1 MSTFD
6 RWNKL
11 AGILNE
17 SAEPQQTV
25 ETEQVQEATVE
36 EAQASTMNESDLRG
50 MIAELAKGMLS
61 EGLVDYI
68 KKGASMGD
76 VFAPAALWSP
86 VKQMQW
92 GLALLGY
99 LDPNSYRDIDGK
111 FGPKTKK
118 ALERF
123 QKQSNL
129 KPDGVWGPKTN
140 AAFTAAAKSAIAAG
154 MDANLGTVTDPSP
167 GSSNLGTVNATQQW
181 LESWLESSDLGGKVL
196 RMGGTSKRQKPA
208 APEMP
213 EKERE
218 TITVSD
224 AEMPNELDAFLDK
237 LDQSGGSNIADAV
250 RELGAAAREAGDP
263 VPYDPDPSSMRF
275 LPGLEPSLFQN
286 AMVIKDEFG
295 QPGTLLVVKGD
306 WEALGKPDL
315 EKIRKSLGFTS
326 VNFR

>member
-6 RWNKL
+6 RWNKM
-11 AGILNE
+11 AGLLNE

-25 ETEQVQEATVE
+25 EAE
-36 EAQASTMNESDLRG
+36 ETQTSTMNESDLRG

-61 EGLVDYI
+61 EGMLDYI
-68 KKGASMGD
+68 KKGDSMAH
-76 VFAPAALWSP
+76 VFDPAAGWSP

-99 LDPNSYRDIDGK
+99 LDPNSFRDVDGK

-118 ALERF
+118 AVERF
-123 QKQSNL
+123 QKQMGL

-140 AAFTAAAKSAIAAG
+140 AAFVKAAEGQIAAG
-154 MDANLGTVTDPSP
+154 MQNPKHGTITDPSP
-167 GSSNLGTVNATQQW
+167 GPSNLGTVNATKQW
-181 LESWLESSDLGGKVL
+181 LVSWLEHSNLDGKVL
-196 RMGGTSKRQKPA
+196 RMGRTRKKSAPA
-208 APEMP
+208 APKAP
-213 EKERE
+213 E
-218 TITVSD
+218 TPASDMTVAD

-237 LDQSGGSNIADAV
+237 LDQSGGSNVADAV

-286 AMVIKDEFG
+286 AMVVKDEFG

-306 WEALGKPDL
+306 WETLGKPKL
-315 EKIRKSLGFTS
+315 EKIRKALGFTS
-326 VNFR
+326 VGFR